1 MAKAHRKDWTCAK
14 CLRAFRLTLVTARA
28 QEMGPFVRPTGLDSR
43 CPICG
48 RFEVHVAPDAEDTV
62 IAVTYDLMN

>member
-1 MAKAHRKDWTCAK
+1 
-14 CLRAFRLTLVTARA
+14 VTARA

-48 RFEVHVAPDAEDTV
+48 RFELHVAPDAEDTV